1 MCVLQHVELSTN
13 NLQAL
18 IDCCGLSCDTIAKV
32 TGVSVESMYKYTAG
46 RATFGIKNAILLAD
60 FFAVPLDYLVGR
72 CDEETTRHIQENYGR
87 YFMELRRAPYEAYLA
102 GHLKYSSKLML
113 KEPTGELPWPY
124 NIVSEVGADIYSG
137 AKMEVDYIITREHEE
152 KILEIINQL
161 EPRRRDYLLMRFR
174 DGMTQARIAK
184 AANLTQQCVCEAI
197 RRGIWQL
204 RRHPLKKWFL
214 YGEEY
219 YRENNALVLRA
230 QYLRQEEIRL
240 DAWAKDLERKREI
253 LGAPRNTF

>member
-1 MCVLQHVELSTN
+1 MQHVELSTN

-18 IDCCGLSCDTIAKV
+18 IDGCGLSCDTIAKV

-72 CDEETTRHIQENYGR
+72 CDEETTKHIQENYGR
-87 YFMELRRAPYEAYLA
+87 YFMELRRAPYEAYLT
-102 GHLKYSSKLML
+102 GRKGYVNKMLL
-113 KEPTGELPWPY
+113 KEPTGESPWPY

-137 AKMEVDYIITREHEE
+137 AKMEVDFIITREHEE
-152 KILEIINQL
+152 KILEIIGQL
-161 EPRRRDYLLMRFR
+161 KPQHSEYLLMLFR
-174 DGMTQARIAK
+174 DGMTQSQIAEK
-184 AANLTQQCVCEAI
+184 VGLTQQRVCEVI
-197 RRGIWQL
+197 RRGLWCL
-204 RRHPLKKWFL
+204 RRHSLKKWFL

-219 YRENNALVLRA
+219 YRENNALALRA

-240 DAWAKDLERKREI
+240 DAWAKNLERKREI